1 MRFLQRKPQYLA
13 TLSLALLL
21 SACAVG
27 GPYESMQVPAAQSPA
42 YQVPAQSQL
51 LSADQRVVAHW
62 WNSLE
67 DPQLSALVDEAL
79 LHNKDIAIAVAN
91 LRRARTDLR
100 GASLDRLPSIGSSIS
115 ASEQRLADAA
125 TLGATDNRVSQYQ
138 AGFDASW
145 ELDLFGRL
153 EQQEFASRAQFEAT
167 EAELDQAYVT
177 VAAEV
182 ARSYIELRGAQLRL
196 QVAERNVDI
205 LSQSAQM
212 TQQLLDGGLGDNLD
226 VQRATVQLEL
236 ARANLP
242 ALREQ
247 IALSINRLSVLT
259 GNMPATL
266 RRDLERAQ
274 GLPSIPPSIAI
285 GEPMDLLKRRPDIRR
300 ADRQLASAI
309 AGYNVNVADMYPRVS
324 ISGSI
329 GFLATA
335 FADLGSG
342 GTLTHIIGPQIS
354 WDAFDLGRVRN
365 RIDAADAQI
374 ALQLAYFEKTLLT
387 SFEEVDN
394 AMYSLTAELER
405 QASLRAAAQASAQSS
420 GFALQRFEAG
430 SDSFLDLLDAQR
442 TQLVAEDQLALSEI
456 DAALNVITLYKALGG
471 GWELSAQ

>member
-1 MRFLQRKPQYLA
+1 MNASRRQTRHLA
-13 TLSLALLL
+13 AVSLALLL

-27 GPYESMQVPAAQSPA
+27 GPYDSMQVPAAQSPA
-42 YQVPAQSQL
+42 YQVPAGATG
-51 LSADQRVVAHW
+51 LSADAVVAHW
-62 WNSLE
+62 WNSHE
-67 DPQLSALVDEAL
+67 DEQLSDLVDVAL

-100 GASLDRLPSIGSSIS
+100 GASLERLPSIGSAVS

-125 TLGATDNRVSQYQ
+125 AFGASDTRQSHYQ
-138 AGFDASW
+138 VGFDASW

-153 EQQEFASRAQFEAT
+153 EQQVNVSRAQFEAT
-167 EAELDQAYVT
+167 QAELDQAYVS

-182 ARSYIELRGAQLRL
+182 ARAYIELRGAQLRL
-196 QVAERNVDI
+196 QVAERNVGI
-205 LSQSAQM
+205 LTQSAQM
-212 TQQLLDGGLGDNLD
+212 TQQLMEGGLGDNLD
-226 VQRATVQLEL
+226 VQRARAQLEL

-242 ALREQ
+242 ALYEQ
-247 IALSINRLSVLT
+247 IALNINRLSVLT

-266 RRDLERAQ
+266 RRVLEQ
-274 GLPSIPPSIAI
+274 PQSLPSIPPSVAI
-285 GEPMDLLKRRPDIRR
+285 GAPMDLLKRRPDIRR
-300 ADRQLASAI
+300 ADRQLVAAI
-309 AGYNVNVADMYPRVS
+309 AAYNVSVADLYPRVS

-342 GTLTHIIGPQIS
+342 GTLTHLIGPQIS
-354 WDAFDLGRVRN
+354 WEAFDLGRVRN
-365 RIDAADAQI
+365 RVDAADAQI
-374 ALQLAYFEKTLLT
+374 QLQLAHFEKTLLN

-394 AMYSLTAELER
+394 AMVSLNAEQQR
-405 QASLRAAAQASAQSS
+405 QVSLRAAAEASAQSS

-442 TQLVAEDQLALSEI
+442 TQLEAEDLLARSEI
-456 DAALNVITLYKALGG
+456 DTALNVIMLYKALGG

>member
-1 MRFLQRKPQYLA
+1 MKYSQRHIKHLVA
-13 TLSLALLL
+13 LSLALSL

-27 GPYESMQVPAAQSPA
+27 GAYESMQVPPAQTPA
-42 YQVPAQSQL
+42 YQVPVDATV
-51 LSADQRVVAHW
+51 LSADAVVANW
-62 WNSLE
+62 WDALE
-67 DPQLSALVDEAL
+67 DEQLGDLVDKAL

-100 GASLDRLPSIGSSIS
+100 GASLERLPSIGTTVS

-125 TLGATDNRVSQYQ
+125 ALGLSDTSVTSYQ
-138 AGFDASW
+138 AGFDATW

-153 EQQEFASRAQFEAT
+153 EQQVNVSRAQFEAT
-167 EAELDQAYVT
+167 QAELDQAYVT

-182 ARSYIELRGAQLRL
+182 ARRYIELRGAQLRL
-196 QVAERNVDI
+196 QVALRNVDI
-205 LSQSAQM
+205 LTQSAQM
-212 TQQLLDGGLGDNLD
+212 TQQLLEGGLGDNLD
-226 VQRATVQLEL
+226 VQRARVQLEL

-242 ALREQ
+242 ALRAL
-247 IALSINRLSVLT
+247 IALNINRLSVLT

-266 RRDLERAQ
+266 NTLLETPQ

-285 GEPMDLLKRRPDIRR
+285 GAPMELLKRRPDIRR
-300 ADRQLASAI
+300 ADRQLVSAI
-309 AGYNVNVADMYPRVS
+309 AGYNVSVADMYPRVS

-342 GTLTHIIGPQIS
+342 GTLTHFIGPQIS
-354 WDAFDLGRVRN
+354 WDALDLGRVRN
-365 RIDAADAQI
+365 RVDAADAQL
-374 ALQLAYFEKTLLT
+374 ALRLAQFEKTLLT

-394 AMYSLTAELER
+394 AMYSLNSELER
-405 QASLRAAAQASAQSS
+405 QSSLRAAAEASAQSS
-420 GFALQRFEAG
+420 SFAMQRFEAG

-442 TQLVAEDQLALSEI
+442 TQLETEDQLARSEI
-456 DAALNVITLYKALGG
+456 DTALNVIALYKALGG